1 MNPPSEE
8 ELICY
13 HEDDA
18 EEYIWSKYD
27 LDTPALYDP
36 FLPRIPVVDWYSM
49 QAVDLRR
56 LAANRICCQSI
67 R

>member
-13 HEDDA
+13 HKDDA

-36 FLPRIPVVDWYSM
+36 FLPRIPVGGLILD
-49 QAVDLRR
+49 AGR
-56 LAANRICCQSI
+56 
-67 R
+67 